1 MAKKVIAFDIDDTLV
16 VTKSPLSDRMSA
28 LLVQLLDS
36 YDVCVISGGKFE
48 IFQQNIVERLAAV
61 PEQLS
66 RLHLMPTCGTRYYR
80 YNTTTNEWQLQY
92 ANDLSSEQKQRITT
106 VLEEVSKE
114 MGIWCETPDGEI
126 IEDRL
131 SQITHSALG
140 QLASAEKKYE
150 WAEAYKSQRL
160 MFREEVAKR
169 LPDLEVRL
177 GGTTSTDIT
186 LPGVDKAYGI
196 RKLLEALELSTD
208 DVLYIGDKLD
218 EGGNDYPVK
227 EMGVDSIAVE
237 KWEDT
242 AFVVEGI
249 LGVS

>member
-1 MAKKVIAFDIDDTLV
+1 MNKKVIAFDIDDTLV
-16 VTKSPLSDRMSA
+16 VTKSPLSDRMSV
-28 LLVQLLDS
+28 LLVKLLDS
-36 YDVCVISGGKFE
+36 YEVCIISGGKFE
-48 IFQQNIVERLAAV
+48 IFQQNIVNRLDATA
-61 PEQLS
+61 EQLA

-80 YNTTTNEWQLQY
+80 YDPGVNEWQLQY
-92 ANDLSSEQKQRITT
+92 ANDLSEEQKRQITT
-106 VLEEVSKE
+106 VLEDVSKE
-114 MGIWCETPDGEI
+114 MNIWCENPDGEI

-140 QLASAEKKYE
+140 QLAPADKKYE
-150 WAEAYKSQRL
+150 WAETYKEQRFA
-160 MFREEVAKR
+160 FRDEVAKR

-196 RKLLEALELSTD
+196 GKLLERLALDTTS
-208 DVLYIGDKLD
+208 VLYIGDKLD

-227 EMGVDSIAVE
+227 AMGVDTIAVE

-242 AFVVEGI
+242 AYVVEGI

>member
-1 MAKKVIAFDIDDTLV
+1 MNKKVIAFDIDDTLV
-16 VTKSPLSDRMSA
+16 VTKSPLSDRMSQ
-28 LLVQLLDS
+28 LLVKLLDS
-36 YDVCVISGGKFE
+36 YEVCIISGGKFE
-48 IFQQNIVERLAAV
+48 IFQENIVTCLDASA
-61 PEQLS
+61 EQLS

-80 YNTTTNEWQLQY
+80 YDLVANEWQLQY
-92 ANDLSSEQKQRITT
+92 ANDLSEEQKRQITT

-114 MGIWCETPDGEI
+114 MNIWCENPDGEI

-140 QLASAEKKYE
+140 QLAPADKKYE
-150 WAEAYKSQRL
+150 WAEEYKKQRL
-160 MFREEVAKR
+160 VFRDEVAKR

-196 RKLLEALELSTD
+196 RKLLERLALDTSN
-208 DVLYIGDKLD
+208 VLYIGDKLD

-227 EMGVDSIAVE
+227 AMGVDTIAVE

-242 AFVVEGI
+242 AYVVEGI